1 VLVTNLLKEE
11 LNPMLTM
18 NIREIR
24 LDSAVF
30 HMNRD
35 FRQTAGGEGFSYRLK
50 MDNDIDEARRLLVVR
65 LGVETAAREEN
76 PHYPF
81 HFDVTL
87 AGMFEFSEP
96 IQEEMRV
103 QCASINC
110 PTILF
115 PYLRETLADLTRRAG
130 FPPLHLQATNFAE
143 FAQQNAGQEEPPPVE
158 DGSPPE
164 KKRKR
169 PSRAGKASKRD
180 TP

>member
-1 VLVTNLLKEE
+1 
-11 LNPMLTM
+11 MLTM
-18 NIREIR
+18 NIRQIS

-30 HMNRD
+30 HVNRD
-35 FRQTAGGEGFSYRLK
+35 FRQPSGGEGFSYRLK
-50 MDNDIDEARRLLVVR
+50 MDSDLDEACQSLLVR
-65 LGVETAAREEN
+65 LGVETPLKEEN
-76 PHYPF
+76 PNFPF
-81 HFDVTL
+81 HFEVTL
-87 AGMFEFSEP
+87 AGVFVFSEP

-130 FPPLHLQATNFAE
+130 FPPLHLQETNFAD
-143 FAQQNAGQEEPPPVE
+143 FGQRNAAQAEPPPVE
-158 DGSPPE
+158 DVSPPE

-169 PSRAGKASKRD
+169 PSRAGKASKPD